1 MDMKK
6 YLKTIIITQVHRIL
20 FLKVSSLLLLLN
32 QRISILKIL
41 FEKTNSKNL
50 KGLLEVFNRTLNQ
63 FC

>member
-50 KGLLEVFNRTLNQ
+50 KGLLEVFNRKLNQ